1 MGFRMLLGREAIR
14 KRFLVNPGRSYL
26 LSQRLS

>member
-14 KRFLVNPGRSYL
+14 RKFLVDAGHSFIYGRHP
-26 LSQRLS
+26 